1 MHVKE
6 LKAFQFDVRELG
18 LTNFSRNWPLGNK
31 RSNASGENAEKAL
44 SVMHVIRIWHSD
56 LQKMAHSAA
65 KLIGLTL
72 KT

>member
-1 MHVKE
+1 MSVN
-6 LKAFQFDVRELG
+6 LG
-18 LTNFSRNWPLGNK
+18 LQIFQETGPWGNK
-31 RSNASGENAEKAL
+31 RSNARGKNAEKAL